1 MYQTQK
7 YLQKQALKCIP
18 DSPLLSIS
26 SAHLSMVPCLAVPIS
41 TSPVL
46 TSISNHTFE
55 VLLSMVSPLFMLMH
69 WPKILLMVVSSLL
82 KRGVTWL
89 RSKQSEQGKRGKD
102 HAGSESVPRVRAGGQ
117 HAAAAAQDNKNCQ
130 IIILAD
136 NNQVYNACG

>member
-1 MYQTQK
+1 M
-7 YLQKQALKCIP
+7 
-18 DSPLLSIS
+18 PLFSIS
-26 SAHLSMVPCLAVPIS
+26 SAHLSMVPSLPVPIS
-41 TSPVL
+41 TSLVL

-117 HAAAAAQDNKNCQ
+117 HAAAAAQDYKNCQ